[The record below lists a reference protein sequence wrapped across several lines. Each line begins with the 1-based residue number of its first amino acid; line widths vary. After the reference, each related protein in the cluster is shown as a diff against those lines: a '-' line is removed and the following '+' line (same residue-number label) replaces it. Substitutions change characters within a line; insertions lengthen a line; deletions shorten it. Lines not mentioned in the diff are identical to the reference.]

1 MHSEN
6 SQMAHLIFVFGT
18 LKQGFCNFHV
28 NRGRR
33 LGGDFVTVEPHSLY
47 ILGPRHLPWLVRQA
61 GQGGP
66 VAGQLFEV
74 DDVTL
79 AEMDRLERITEPL
92 WYRRETLAV
101 RPRQGGAEQAVWVY
115 MGSQDRL
122 AIETVHAGPVPE
134 YTPELAAAYPLGL
147 LT

>member
-1 MHSEN
+1 
-6 SQMAHLIFVFGT
+6 MAHLIFVYGT

-33 LGGDFVTVEPHSLY
+33 VGGDHVTVQAHALY

-61 GQGGP
+61 GSGGP
-66 VAGQLFEV
+66 VVGQLFEV
-74 DDVTL
+74 DDNTL
-79 AEMDRLERITEPL
+79 TDVDRLERITEPL
-92 WYRRETLAV
+92 WYRREALAV
-101 RPRQGGAEQAVWVY
+101 QAREGGAEQSVWVY
-115 MGSQDRL
+115 MGSPQRL
-122 AIETVHAGPVPE
+122 AVELIHAGPLPE